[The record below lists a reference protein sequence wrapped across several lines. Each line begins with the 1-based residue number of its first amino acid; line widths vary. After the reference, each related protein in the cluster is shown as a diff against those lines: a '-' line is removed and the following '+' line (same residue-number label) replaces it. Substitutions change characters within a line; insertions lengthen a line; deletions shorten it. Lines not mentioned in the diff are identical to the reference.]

1 MRLSSVLLASLFLL
15 LGHAAV
21 PEASAQPPGYKP
33 APPNCRNTG
42 SFEPWLDRF
51 RKEAVASGISRETV
65 AAALDGVTLD
75 PSVIARDR
83 KQGFFAQSFLT
94 FSGKLISKA
103 RIQKG
108 VSRLKQHQELFARVE
123 KQYGV
128 PGPVIAAFW
137 ALESDF
143 GADMGKLPIL
153 RSLATL
159 AYDCRRGEMFRA
171 ELMDALRIIDRGD
184 LTPEE
189 MIGPWAGELGH
200 MQFLASHYL
209 KHAVDFD
216 GDGRRNLIKSVPDVI
231 ASSANFLSHLG
242 WKRGEPWLEE
252 VTVPAELPW
261 DQADLAIQ
269 HPRSKWAAWGVTR
282 ADGSRLKADALPA
295 SLLLPMGRNGPAFLG
310 YQNFQVYLQ
319 WNQSLSYCITVA
331 HLATRL
337 AGAPPMSAGREPVP
351 ERQAGADQ
359 GAAAVA
365 GAARLRGGRGRR
377 QAGRG
382 HARQRQER
390 ADEARPSGRF
400 LSDRG
405 ADRAPAQPVKPTRH
419 PGSRAPASAGARP
432 SGTSRDESEPASRG
446 PGRSAARL
454 RLASL
459 RPGMTGQSLWTGGPR
474 QPKSGACR

>member
-1 MRLSSVLLASLFLL
+1 L
-15 LGHAAV
+15 LGYPAGPAA
-21 PEASAQPPGYKP
+21 AAQRPDFKP
-33 APPNCRNTG
+33 NPPNCRNTG

-51 RKEAVASGISRETV
+51 RREAVANGISRETV

-75 PSVIARDR
+75 PGVIARDR
-83 KQGFFAQSFLT
+83 KQGFFAQSFLS

-108 VSRLKQHQELFARVE
+108 ASRLKQQQDLFDRVE
-123 KQYGV
+123 KKYGV

-143 GADMGKLPIL
+143 GADVGKLPVL

-159 AYDCRRGEMFRA
+159 AYDCRRGEMFRG

-189 MIGPWAGELGH
+189 MVGPWAGELGH
-200 MQFLASHYL
+200 MQFLASHYF
-209 KHAVDFD
+209 KYAVDFD

-231 ASSANFLSHLG
+231 ASTGNFLSQLG

-252 VTVPAELPW
+252 VRVPDSLPW
-261 DQADLAIQ
+261 DQADLAVQ

-319 WNQSLSYCITVA
+319 WNQSLNYCITVA
-331 HLATRL
+331 YLATRL
-337 AGAPPMSAGREPVP
+337 AGAPPMSPGREQVA
-351 ERQAGADQ
+351 ELSMDQVKDLQRLLVQRGHDVGEVDGKLGALSR
-359 GAAAVA
+359 AAVKA
-365 GAARLRGGRGRR
+365 MQMKFGLPADSYPTEELIERLR
-377 QAGRG
+377 
-382 HARQRQER
+382 AR
-390 ADEARPSGRF
+390 
-400 LSDRG
+400 
-405 ADRAPAQPVKPTRH
+405 
-419 PGSRAPASAGARP
+419 
-432 SGTSRDESEPASRG
+432 
-446 PGRSAARL
+446 
-454 RLASL
+454 
-459 RPGMTGQSLWTGGPR
+459 
-474 QPKSGACR
+474 